1 MPVHELALC
10 WYWGK
15 TSVTQVTRIHRSDRM
30 TNTVASDDTAHADA
44 TGNSPLKRESE
55 LRATLQDIILAD
67 GFSRLSVSE
76 MAQRLGCSKRTIYEL
91 APTKNE
97 LVLNAIATF
106 FTTLRDEADRASAAC
121 SDPADKIFE
130 YLQVGVRA
138 AQRLGPVVIADI
150 DKWEPARR
158 LWQEHIRLRVDG
170 LRHLIERGIVTG
182 AFRNLSPGLV
192 AEMVFA
198 GISRLREPDFYRA
211 SDLSLSE
218 AFDEFYRMLLFALV
232 TAPADRD

>member
-1 MPVHELALC
+1 
-10 WYWGK
+10 
-15 TSVTQVTRIHRSDRM
+15 M
-30 TNTVASDDTAHADA
+30 TDTVAIDAPAPAGATASSA
-44 TGNSPLKRESE
+44 TKRAAE

-97 LVLNAIATF
+97 LVLDAIASF
-106 FTTLRDEADRASAAC
+106 FATLRDDADRASAQC
-121 SDPADKIFE
+121 SEPADKIFE

-138 AQRLGPVVIADI
+138 AQRLGPVIIADI

-158 LWQEHIRLRVDG
+158 LWQEHTRLRVEG
-170 LRHLIERGIVTG
+170 LRYLIEAGIAAGV
-182 AFRNLSPGLV
+182 FRELSPALV

-211 SDLSLSE
+211 NDLSLSE
-218 AFDEFYRMLLFALV
+218 AFDEFYRMLLFALDSSSRL
-232 TAPADRD
+232 AD

>member
-1 MPVHELALC
+1 MTDPVATDETAL
-10 WYWGK
+10 
-15 TSVTQVTRIHRSDRM
+15 
-30 TNTVASDDTAHADA
+30 ADA
-44 TGNSPLKRESE
+44 PETAVRKREAE

-91 APTKNE
+91 APTKNA
-97 LVLNAIATF
+97 LVLDAIASF
-106 FTTLRDEADRASAAC
+106 FATLRADANHASANC
-121 SDPADKIFE
+121 SEPADKIFE

-158 LWQEHIRLRVDG
+158 LWQEHMRLRVEG
-170 LRHLIERGIVTG
+170 LSHLIEAGIEAGV
-182 AFRNLSPGLV
+182 FRDLSPSLV

-218 AFDEFYRMLLFALV
+218 AFDEFYRMLLFALERSSRV
-232 TAPADRD
+232 TG

>member
-1 MPVHELALC
+1 
-10 WYWGK
+10 
-15 TSVTQVTRIHRSDRM
+15 M
-30 TNTVASDDTAHADA
+30 TDTVAPDDPALADTADV
-44 TGNSPLKRESE
+44 SPLKREAE

-67 GFSRLSVSE
+67 GFSRLRVSE

-91 APTKNE
+91 APTKNA
-97 LVLNAIATF
+97 LVPDAIATF
-106 FTTLRDEADRASAAC
+106 FATLREHADRASAQC

-158 LWQEHIRLRVDG
+158 LWQEHLRLRVDG
-170 LRHLIERGIVTG
+170 LRHLLEAGIATG
-182 AFRNLSPGLV
+182 TFRELSPGLI

-198 GISRLREPDFYRA
+198 GISRLREPDFYRV

-218 AFDEFYRMLLFALV
+218 AFDEFYRTLLFALV
-232 TAPADRD
+232 ATPGDKN

>member
-1 MPVHELALC
+1 
-10 WYWGK
+10 
-15 TSVTQVTRIHRSDRM
+15 M
-30 TNTVASDDTAHADA
+30 TDTVATDDSALADA
-44 TGNSPLKRESE
+44 AESPSPKREAQ

-97 LVLNAIATF
+97 LVLNAIAMF
-106 FTTLRDEADRASAAC
+106 FATLREEADRASAAC
-121 SDPADKIFE
+121 TEPADKIFE

-158 LWQEHIRLRVDG
+158 LWQEHMRLRVDG
-170 LRHLIERGIVTG
+170 LRHLIERGIATG
-182 AFRNLSPGLV
+182 VFRDLSPTLV

-218 AFDEFYRMLLFALV
+218 AFEEFYRMLLFALV
-232 TAPADRD
+232 SSPADKR

>member
-1 MPVHELALC
+1 MTEPVAP
-10 WYWGK
+10 
-15 TSVTQVTRIHRSDRM
+15 
-30 TNTVASDDTAHADA
+30 DDAAPAGAAESSA
-44 TGNSPLKRESE
+44 TKREAE

-97 LVLNAIATF
+97 LVLDAIATF
-106 FTTLRDEADRASAAC
+106 FATLREDADRASEQC
-121 SDPADKIFE
+121 SEPADKIFE

-138 AQRLGPVVIADI
+138 AQRLGPVIIADI

-158 LWQEHIRLRVDG
+158 LWQEHMRLRVDG
-170 LRHLIERGIVTG
+170 LRNLLEAGIATG
-182 AFRNLSPGLV
+182 AFRDLAPTLV

-211 SDLSLSE
+211 NDLSLSE
-218 AFDEFYRMLLFALV
+218 AFDEFYRMLLFALD
-232 TAPADRD
+232 TSPRDQD

>member
-1 MPVHELALC
+1 MTDTVATDDSALADAVAS
-10 WYWGK
+10 
-15 TSVTQVTRIHRSDRM
+15 SVT
-30 TNTVASDDTAHADA
+30 
-44 TGNSPLKRESE
+44 KREAE

-97 LVLNAIATF
+97 LVLDAIASF
-106 FTTLRDEADRASAAC
+106 FATLREDADRASAQC
-121 SDPADKIFE
+121 SEPADKIFE

-138 AQRLGPVVIADI
+138 AQRLGPVIIADI

-158 LWQEHIRLRVDG
+158 LWQEHMRLRVEG
-170 LRHLIERGIVTG
+170 LRLLIEAGIAAGV
-182 AFRNLSPGLV
+182 FRDLSPPLV

-218 AFDEFYRMLLFALV
+218 AFDEFYRMLLFALDRSPRV
-232 TAPADRD
+232 TD